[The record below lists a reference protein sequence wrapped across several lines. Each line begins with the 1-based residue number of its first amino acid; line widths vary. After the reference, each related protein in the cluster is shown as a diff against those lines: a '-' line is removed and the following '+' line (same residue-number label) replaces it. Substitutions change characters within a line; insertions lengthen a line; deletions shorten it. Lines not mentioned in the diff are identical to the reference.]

1 MKAEGAGAH
10 ATLPQTSEC
19 EDAEGL
25 LEVWLSVGF
34 SSRCRWPSVYFS
46 ASVIIRLLLGLVA
59 QSCDFILRTCRQPQG
74 SPELIMSSLP
84 LLFACKQE

>member
-1 MKAEGAGAH
+1 MRAGTH

-25 LEVWLSVGF
+25 LEVWLSVVF

-46 ASVIIRLLLGLVA
+46 ASVIIIQRLLGLVE
-59 QSCDFILRTCRQPQG
+59 QSCVKNDF
-74 SPELIMSSLP
+74 
-84 LLFACKQE
+84 